1 MAIRLAGFSSDLQ
14 NLIKNPATLYGA
26 TAAGG
31 AGLGALVEKIRQGV
45 FTPEDQDREGQ
56 RAAPPTRASTG
67 SKTDYVDESKLPT
80 VGETT
85 APAKQQDRGEL
96 ERAGRD
102 KGIQDLFAELKKQS
116 DPAYRAEII
125 RQNLEAQQTLGEG
138 TTENYL
144 RKQAIVNAGR
154 VEQENVKAWRDIT
167 TAQYNRDA
175 TLAMAMAQTAY
186 LAATPNVSVMEALNN
201 ATKAGAAPFQSITV
215 KAS

>member
-1 MAIRLAGFSSDLQ
+1 MSIRLAGFDPALL
-14 NLIKNPATLYGA
+14 NLIKNPAARYGA
-26 TAAGG
+26 AAAGA

-45 FTPEDQDREGQ
+45 ATPEDQDREGQ
-56 RAAPPTRASTG
+56 RATSPTQASTEINPTYAKEPK
-67 SKTDYVDESKLPT
+67 SPT
-80 VGETT
+80 VDGTT
-85 APAKQQDRGEL
+85 APAKKQDRGEL

-102 KGIQDLFAELKKQS
+102 KSIQDLVAEVKKKL
-116 DPAYRAEII
+116 DPVYRAEMI
-125 RQNLEAQQTLGEG
+125 RQNVEAQQTLGEG
-138 TTENYL
+138 TTENFL

-186 LAATPNVSVMEALNN
+186 LAATPNVSVMEALNA

>member
-1 MAIRLAGFSSDLQ
+1 MSIRLAGFSPALQ

-26 TAAGG
+26 TAVGG
-31 AGLGALVEKIRQGV
+31 AGLGALVEKIRSGV
-45 FTPEDQDREGQ
+45 VTPEDQDREGQ
-56 RAAPPTRASTG
+56 RAAPPTRASTE
-67 SKTDYVDESKLPT
+67 SKPPISQDPKLPT

-102 KGIQDLFAELKKQS
+102 KGIQDLLAELKKQS
-116 DPAYRAEII
+116 DPAYRAEML
-125 RQNLEAQQTLGEG
+125 RQNVEAQQTLGEG

-186 LAATPNVSVMEALNN
+186 LAATPNVSVMEALNA

>member
-1 MAIRLAGFSSDLQ
+1 MSIRLAGFSPALQ

-26 TAAGG
+26 TAVGG
-31 AGLGALVEKIRQGV
+31 AGLGALVEKIRSGV
-45 FTPEDQDREGQ
+45 VTPEDQDREGQ
-56 RAAPPTRASTG
+56 RAAPPTRASTE
-67 SKTDYVDESKLPT
+67 SKPPVSQDPKLPT

-102 KGIQDLFAELKKQS
+102 KGIQDLLAQIGKQS

-125 RQNLEAQQTLGEG
+125 RQNLEAQRTLGEE

-186 LAATPNVSVMEALNN
+186 LAATPNVSVMEALNA

>member
-1 MAIRLAGFSSDLQ
+1 MSIRLAGFDPALL
-14 NLIKNPATLYGA
+14 NLLKNPAARYGA
-26 TAAGG
+26 TAAGA
-31 AGLGALVEKIRQGV
+31 AGLGALVEKIRSGMV
-45 FTPEDQDREGQ
+45 TPEDQDREGQ
-56 RAAPPTRASTG
+56 RAAPPTRASTEINPTYAKEP
-67 SKTDYVDESKLPT
+67 KTTTVD
-80 VGETT
+80 ETT
-85 APAKQQDRGEL
+85 APAKKQDRGEL

-102 KGIQDLFAELKKQS
+102 KGIQDLLAELKKQS
-116 DPAYRAEII
+116 DPAYRAEIM
-125 RQNLEAQQTLGEG
+125 RQNTETQRILGEE

-154 VEQENVKAWRDIT
+154 VERENVAAWRDIT

-186 LAATPNVSVMEALNN
+186 LAATPNVSVMEALNA